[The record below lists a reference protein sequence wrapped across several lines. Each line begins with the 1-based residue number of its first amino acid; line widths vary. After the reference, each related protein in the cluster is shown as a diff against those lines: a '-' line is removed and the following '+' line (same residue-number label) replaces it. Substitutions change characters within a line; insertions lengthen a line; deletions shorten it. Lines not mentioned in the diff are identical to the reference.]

1 MHICERLN
9 NDTMIGSYRYQE
21 INTMTNKTPVEA
33 SETLVDQIAKEL
45 GISVELLEERL
56 EMVGTDLEASCSA
69 NGVACG

>member
-1 MHICERLN
+1 
-9 NDTMIGSYRYQE
+9 
-21 INTMTNKTPVEA
+21 MTNKTPVEA